1 MGPLFVAE
9 GVSLGDLRYATRV
22 KLAEQQRRP
31 SFVVELRRGL
41 RYATRDL
48 AEGGPVFAYG
58 SAEVCAP
65 LGINS
70 LRDFWIDGCST
81 FGYCKP
87 RISRISRSF
96 DFQVN

>member
-41 RYATRDL
+41 RYATRGQVGVATESIL
-48 AEGGPVFAYG
+48 VYAYI
-58 SAEVCAP
+58 
-65 LGINS
+65 LI
-70 LRDFWIDGCST
+70 
-81 FGYCKP
+81 
-87 RISRISRSF
+87 
-96 DFQVN
+96 